1 LEDRGL
7 DNEDRLGGPMNQLAK
22 EGIEQFLRAL
32 SVDTKAPELEKTPTR
47 VTELYEE
54 LFSGVGKET
63 KELWGELFS
72 TDYNG
77 LVAVTD
83 IPFYSMCEHHLL
95 PFFGTVD
102 VIYQPHSGCVAG
114 LSKFNDV
121 ITVLSRKPQL
131 QERLTREIADAIERD
146 LSAEGVFVR
155 LKATQ
160 LCMLMKGTLQQG
172 SQVVTIESRGLLRE
186 AGSLRDEALAMLGGT
201 NV

>member
-1 LEDRGL
+1 MTEERQVDVQAAT
-7 DNEDRLGGPMNQLAK
+7 D
-22 EGIEQFLRAL
+22 GIRQFLNAWGI
-32 SVDTKAPELEKTPTR
+32 DLEKTGMADTPMR
-47 VTELYEE
+47 VVEAYGEF
-54 LFSGVGKET
+54 FSGLNRTDED
-63 KELWGELFS
+63 LWKNPIQ
-72 TDYNG
+72 TDTTG
-77 LVAVTD
+77 IVALRNLEY
-83 IPFYSMCEHHLL
+83 YSLCEHHLL

>member
-1 LEDRGL
+1 MSMQQSYANILTAVGEDLNRPGL
-7 DNEDRLGGPMNQLAK
+7 KDTPMRAAKAFSYLTSGYSQTLAEVTNNAVFPSDNREMVLVKN
-22 EGIEQFLRAL
+22 IE
-32 SVDTKAPELEKTPTR
+32 
-47 VTELYEE
+47 
-54 LFSGVGKET
+54 
-63 KELWGELFS
+63 
-72 TDYNG
+72 
-77 LVAVTD
+77 
-83 IPFYSMCEHHLL
+83 FYSLCEHHLL

-172 SQVVTIESRGLLRE
+172 SQVVTIESRGLLSE

>member
-1 LEDRGL
+1 
-7 DNEDRLGGPMNQLAK
+7 
-22 EGIEQFLRAL
+22 
-32 SVDTKAPELEKTPTR
+32 
-47 VTELYEE
+47 
-54 LFSGVGKET
+54 
-63 KELWGELFS
+63 
-72 TDYNG
+72 
-77 LVAVTD
+77 
-83 IPFYSMCEHHLL
+83 MCEHHLL

-102 VIYQPHSGCVAG
+102 VIYQPHSGYVAG

-131 QERLTREIADAIERD
+131 QERLTREIADAIEHD

-172 SQVVTIESRGLLRE
+172 SQVVTIESRGLLKE

>member
-1 LEDRGL
+1 MEQ
-7 DNEDRLGGPMNQLAK
+7 EKQAQ
-22 EGIEQFLRAL
+22 IEQAVTTILEAVGEDTQRAGL
-32 SVDTKAPELEKTPTR
+32 IDTPKR
-47 VTELYEE
+47 VAKMYAEV
-54 LFSGVGKET
+54 FSGLTEPEFDDYKLFDSLNE
-63 KELWGELFS
+63 GEMV
-72 TDYNG
+72 
-77 LVAVTD
+77 LVKD
-83 IPFYSMCEHHLL
+83 IAFYSMCEHHLL

>member
-1 LEDRGL
+1 MEQEEKRKAVEALLADCSEEHLWACIVAFQGEPLRTMSGL
-7 DNEDRLGGPMNQLAK
+7 PYSYTLK
-22 EGIEQFLRAL
+22 EGKHGGL
-32 SVDTKAPELEKTPTR
+32 
-47 VTELYEE
+47 
-54 LFSGVGKET
+54 T
-63 KELWGELFS
+63 KELWVELFS

-131 QERLTREIADAIERD
+131 QERVTREIADAIERD

-201 NV
+201 DV